1 MKYVREK
8 NEHEVLIDDYERII
22 TRFRISVTS
31 ECNLNCFYCHH
42 EGNDSH
48 FKNVLTLD
56 QIRKIASIVEKYSI
70 EEIKLTGGEPLL
82 HPDIVEIVRIFHNI
96 PSVKEISMTTN
107 GLLLKSLAKPLKK
120 AGLDR
125 LNIGCDS
132 FSKSSVKSFTAIQPG
147 LQEAKAAGFSPLKIN
162 MVVLK
167 GINDHE
173 VPQFISFTQKEGI
186 ILQIIELIKS
196 NLDGLYEKYHISL
209 DSIENELIK
218 QNARIVERAMHDRK
232 QYILENGAVVE
243 LVKPVDNTHFCR
255 NCKTL
260 RITNDFKVQ
269 PCLNRPDLIVPIEDD
284 IFLAFSKAMSL
295 RKPFN
300 GPKV

>member
-1 MKYVREK
+1 VNYVNENNEREILVD
-8 NEHEVLIDDYERII
+8 EYQRII
-22 TRFRISVTS
+22 NRFRISVTS

-42 EGNDSH
+42 EGNDSN
-48 FKNVLTLD
+48 FRNALSLD
-56 QIRKIASIVEKYSI
+56 QIRKIALIAEQYSI
-70 EEIKLTGGEPLL
+70 QEIKLTGGEPLM
-82 HPDIVEIVRIFHNI
+82 HPDIVEIVRIFHEV
-96 PSVKEISMTTN
+96 PSIKEISMTTN
-107 GLLLKSLAKPLKK
+107 GLLLESLAKPLKM

-147 LQEAKAAGFSPLKIN
+147 LQAAKAAGFSPLKIN
-162 MVVLK
+162 MVLLK

-173 VPQFISFTQKEGI
+173 VSEFISFAQKEGI

-196 NLDGLYEKYHISL
+196 NLDGLYDQYHISL
-209 DSIENELIK
+209 DYIEKELIK
-218 QNARIVERAMHDRK
+218 HNAQIIDRFMHDRK
-232 QYILENGAVVE
+232 QYKLQNGAVVE
-243 LVKPVDNTHFCR
+243 LVKPVDNSHFCK

-269 PCLNRPDLIVPIEDD
+269 PCLNRPDLLIPIEDD
-284 IFLAFSKAMSL
+284 INHAFLKAMTL

-300 GPKV
+300 GPKC